1 MKAVKHTSS
10 PNTILSRHLAADK
23 IHIDQTGREVKIP
36 FPPRRI
42 VSLVPSQTELL
53 YHLGL
58 DQEVIGITSFCVHPA
73 HWHRTKTR
81 IGGTKRLHLEQ
92 IRSLRPD
99 LIIANKEEND
109 RIQVQSLMAGFP
121 VWVTDVHDL
130 DTALQMILQIGTIT
144 GRNAAPLC
152 TQISTAFTTM
162 PQQKLKVAYF
172 IWKDPWM
179 VAGGDTFISAML
191 EKAGFENVFKER
203 LRYPEISLQELHQT
217 DCQLVLLSSEPFPFK
232 TAHFSAFPG
241 YRVQLVDG
249 EMFSWYGS
257 RLLGLPDY
265 IRENFY

>member
-1 MKAVKHTSS
+1 MTLFR
-10 PNTILSRHLAADK
+10 PLATKK
-23 IHIDQTGREVKIP
+23 IHIDQTGREVSIP
-36 FPPRRI
+36 YPPRRI
-42 VSLVPSQTELL
+42 ISLVPSQTELL
-53 YHLGL
+53 YDLGL
-58 DQEVIGITSFCVHPA
+58 DPEVIAITSFCVHPA

-81 IGGTKRLHLEQ
+81 IGGTKRLHLDQ
-92 IRSLRPD
+92 IRSLQPD

-109 RIQVQSLMAGFP
+109 RAQVESLMSDFP

-130 DTALQMILQIGTIT
+130 ASALQMIFQIGTIT

-152 TQISTAFTTM
+152 TQIKTTFASI

-191 EKAGFENVFKER
+191 ETCGFENVFKNR
-203 LRYPEISLQELHQT
+203 SRYPEISLKDLHQS

-232 TAHFSAFPG
+232 ATHFSCFPDH
-241 YRVQLVDG
+241 RVQLVDG

-257 RLLGLPDY
+257 RLLGFGDY